1 MPTLQARSFG
11 AGGVTSLPPQAR
23 GPWVPAPLPRF
34 GSSPGRGGPHCGH
47 KDGNRMGEE
56 EEQKALI
63 LLLPWGQGLIPLEGQ
78 RQEVE
83 TPGAGFFKTGLIL
96 IFIIFSVF
104 P

>member
-1 MPTLQARSFG
+1 MGLRAYEPP
-11 AGGVTSLPPQAR
+11 SLGHRAL
-23 GPWVPAPLPRF
+23 GPCSLTQVWFL
-34 GSSPGRGGPHCGH
+34 SGGPHCGD
-47 KDGNRMGEE
+47 KDGDRKGDK

-83 TPGAGFFKTGLIL
+83 APGAGFFKTGFIL